1 MVERGGGR
9 LKLTLIAD
17 TKKKMMQPVFEKHI
31 TEQVGTI
38 YCDDHMIYLFAVGE
52 KFPGKHK
59 TINHKRTYAVGDTD
73 TNTIE
78 NAFSLFK
85 KGLYGSF
92 HHVSKKH
99 LARYCDEF
107 SFRFNRRAQQQQLFA
122 DTIKNLLNCKTLSYE
137 KLTASE
143 VSES

>member
-9 LKLTLIAD
+9 LKLVPVED
-17 TKKKMMQPVFEKHI
+17 TKAKILQPLLEKHI
-31 TEQVGTI
+31 SEQVGTI
-38 YCDDHMIYLFAVGE
+38 YTDEHPIYIFALKN

-59 TINHKRTYAVGDTD
+59 TIVHRLTYGIGDIH

-99 LARYCDEF
+99 LGRYCDEF
-107 SFRFNRRAQQQQLFA
+107 SYRFNRRHDQEGMFEQTTKKLLQV
-122 DTIKNLLNCKTLSYE
+122 KNLPYKA
-137 KLTASE
+137 LTVSE
-143 VSES
+143 VSVS